1 MKKYII
7 LFLLVFT
14 SLHSQN
20 NEVKLDINPDNG
32 CQLRYE
38 FYPNYDAYYDI
49 KEQVYL
55 ILKEGIWTK
64 QEYIKPNYRGYS
76 VYNRTFY
83 IIKDYDGDDITKLY
97 PIHKKFFP
105 YVTKKTLLKE
115 W

>member
-20 NEVKLDINPDNG
+20 EVKLDVNPINN

-55 ILKEGIWTK
+55 ILNEGVWTK
-64 QEYIKPNYRGYS
+64 VDYLMPNYRGYS
-76 VYNRTFY
+76 IYNNTHY
-83 IIKDYDGDDITKLY
+83 IIKDYDDDDITKLY

-105 YVTKKTLLKE
+105 YATRKTLLKK